1 MLVWTI
7 KHVINEFICP
17 YNEQKIV
24 IGPNEPE
31 AKKVVTLDEDL
42 SRVSQMMKSES
53 FLEDVKKF
61 LEGNK
66 EEMAQEVAEDWLQ
79 QREEEEKEEEILQ
92 WEDY

>member
-1 MLVWTI
+1 M
-7 KHVINEFICP
+7 
-17 YNEQKIV
+17 

-66 EEMAQEVAEDWLQ
+66 EEMAQEVAED
-79 QREEEEKEEEILQ
+79 
-92 WEDY
+92 